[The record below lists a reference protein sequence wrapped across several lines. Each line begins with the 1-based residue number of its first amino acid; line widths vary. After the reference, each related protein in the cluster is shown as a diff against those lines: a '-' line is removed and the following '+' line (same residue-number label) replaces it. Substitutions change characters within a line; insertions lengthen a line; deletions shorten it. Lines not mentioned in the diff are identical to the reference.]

1 MPRLPRPKCWPIWQR
16 SDSLAEKG
24 DGKLEIDPKK
34 LLYFACVIEHGS
46 LNRAAR
52 ALHVSQPALT
62 TSMNRLEAEMG
73 LHLMDRGPSGVVPTA
88 QGEVLY
94 CHARLIREEVALAK
108 RDLLH
113 LNDGTHDLI
122 RIGSLPSLAG
132 SIIPMAMGRWRA
144 SHPGGA
150 LQVVENA
157 QFDLLTGLLRR
168 DFDFVI
174 GFTEVFDMLDGL
186 RQQVLFRDVLR
197 VIARPGHPLLQIP
210 DLSWQHLVQ
219 YPWISPTSR
228 RSHTV
233 LEHVMS
239 TLNVGP
245 PPQITVCGSVSLLK
259 SLVAESDHLAMLP
272 AHAAHAEFAEG
283 RLVGLPFVDPV
294 LHRAIAVFFR
304 DGYQMDQ
311 TRMDLVACVK
321 ECGLEVSQL
330 TGGDAVRTL
339 AG

>member
-1 MPRLPRPKCWPIWQR
+1 M
-16 SDSLAEKG
+16 D
-24 DGKLEIDPKK
+24 IDPKK
-34 LLYFACVIEHGS
+34 LLYFAYVIEHGS

-52 ALHVSQPALT
+52 VLQVSQPALT

-73 LHLMDRGPSGVVPTA
+73 LRLMERGPAGVVPTA
-88 QGEVLY
+88 QGEILY

-108 RDLLH
+108 RDLLNI
-113 LNDGTHDLI
+113 LERPQDLI

-132 SIIPMAMGRWRA
+132 SIIPMAMSRWRA
-144 SHPGGA
+144 KHPAGE

-157 QFDLLTGLLRR
+157 QFDLLTGLMRR
-168 DFDFVI
+168 DFDFVV
-174 GFTEVFDMLDGL
+174 GFTEVFDILDGL

-197 VIARPGHPLLQIP
+197 VIARPDHPLMQIP

-233 LEHVMS
+233 LDHVMS

-272 AHAAHAEFAEG
+272 AHATHAEFAEG
-283 RLVGLPFVDPV
+283 RLVGLPFSDPV

-311 TRMDLVACVK
+311 TRKDLVASVK
-321 ECGLEVSQL
+321 ECGLEMTQL
-330 TGGDAVRTL
+330 PAGEAVRTL

>member
-1 MPRLPRPKCWPIWQR
+1 M
-16 SDSLAEKG
+16 D
-24 DGKLEIDPKK
+24 IDPKK

-52 ALHVSQPALT
+52 VLNVSQPALT

-73 LHLMDRGPSGVVPTA
+73 MHLLQRGPSGVVPTA
-88 QGEVLY
+88 QGEILY

-108 RDLLH
+108 RDLLNI
-113 LNDGTHDLI
+113 LERPQDLI

-132 SIIPMAMGRWRA
+132 SIIPMAMSRWRVQ
-144 SHPGGA
+144 HPAGE

-168 DFDFVI
+168 DFDFVV
-174 GFTEVFDMLDGL
+174 GFTEVFDILDGL

-197 VIARPGHPLLQIP
+197 VIARPDHPLMQIP

-233 LEHVMS
+233 LDHVMS

-259 SLVAESDHLAMLP
+259 SLVAASDHLAMLP
-272 AHAAHAEFAEG
+272 AHAASAEFAEG
-283 RLVGLPFVDPV
+283 RLVGLPFSDPV

-311 TRMDLVACVK
+311 TRKDLVASVK
-321 ECGLEVSQL
+321 ECGLEMSQL
-330 TGGDAVRTL
+330 TSGEAVKTS

>member
-1 MPRLPRPKCWPIWQR
+1 M
-16 SDSLAEKG
+16 
-24 DGKLEIDPKK
+24 EIDPKK
-34 LLYFACVIEHGS
+34 LLYFAYVIEHGS
-46 LNRAAR
+46 LNRAAKV
-52 ALHVSQPALT
+52 LMVSQPALT

-73 LHLMDRGPSGVVPTA
+73 LHLMDRSPSGVVPTA

-94 CHARLIREEVALAK
+94 CHARLIREEVALAR
-108 RDLLH
+108 RDLL
-113 LNDGTHDLI
+113 NAHDTAQNLI

-132 SIIPMAMGRWRA
+132 SIIPMAMSRWRA
-144 SHPGGA
+144 HHPDGA

-168 DFDFVI
+168 DFDFVV

-197 VIARPGHPLLQIP
+197 VIARPDHPLLQTP
-210 DLSWQHLVQ
+210 DLSWHDLVQ

-233 LEHVMS
+233 LDHVMS
-239 TLNVGP
+239 TLHVGP
-245 PPQITVCGSVSLLK
+245 PPQITVCGSVSLMK
-259 SLVAESDHLAMLP
+259 SLVAESDHLALLP
-272 AHAAHAEFAEG
+272 AHAVTSDLAEG
-283 RLVGLPFVDPV
+283 RLIGLPFSDPV

-304 DGYQMDQ
+304 DGYLLDQ
-311 TRMDLVACVK
+311 TRKDLIASVR
-321 ECGLEVSQL
+321 ECGLDLSQVPNQPD
-330 TGGDAVRTL
+330 GPIKTL

>member
-1 MPRLPRPKCWPIWQR
+1 M
-16 SDSLAEKG
+16 
-24 DGKLEIDPKK
+24 EIDPKK

-52 ALHVSQPALT
+52 VLQVSQPALT
-62 TSMNRLEAEMG
+62 TSMNRLEAEVGM
-73 LHLMDRGPSGVVPTA
+73 HLLDRGPSGVVPTA
-88 QGEVLY
+88 QGEALY

-108 RDLLH
+108 RDLLA
-113 LNDGTHDLI
+113 LNDVARDLI

-132 SIIPMAMGRWRA
+132 SIIPMAMSRWRA
-144 SHPGGA
+144 GHPGGE

-197 VIARPGHPLLQIP
+197 VIARPGHPLLQVP
-210 DLSWQHLVQ
+210 DLSWRDLVQ

-233 LEHVMS
+233 LDHVMS

-259 SLVAESDHLAMLP
+259 SMVAESDYLALLP
-272 AHAAHAEFAEG
+272 AHAAHGEFGDG
-283 RLVGLPFVDPV
+283 RLVGLPFNDPV

-304 DGYQMDQ
+304 DGYQLDQ
-311 TRMDLVACVK
+311 TRKDLVACVK
-321 ECGLEVSQL
+321 ECGLEVSH
-330 TGGDAVRTL
+330 L
-339 AG
+339 AGPVEAARISAS